1 MGLDLLIRNGTI
13 VDGSGAPRDRGDVGI
28 DDGRIVEIGRIRSV
42 AGRTIDADGLI
53 VAPGFIDGH
62 THMDAQVAWDPIGSC
77 SCWHGVTTV
86 IMGNCGF
93 ALAPCT
99 PQEREWFARCLTAVE
114 DIPTEAMM
122 AGIDW
127 TWETFPEYLATVDRL
142 PKAINYGA
150 YIGHSALRM
159 YVMGKRALSEPATED
174 DLTRMAAAVREA
186 IRVGAMGFSSSRAT
200 THVTPDDRP
209 VASRI
214 ADWTEVDRLVGA
226 MAGLN
231 AGVFQVGQDTSG
243 GEAQRKFLARL
254 KQVAVQTGRP
264 VMFGTISSRQGDR
277 PNPWTYQLDYLDDC
291 AAAGA
296 RMWGQTTTRSIN
308 AIFSLKSYLP
318 FDVLPAW
325 RQIRRL
331 PLGEQKQRL
340 ADPATRRQLV
350 AEEAGM
356 KPRDNVFQGG
366 GAATTDPRK
375 PDYANLYVMKGVD
388 WNDPTVAQLSAEL
401 RRHPVEVMI
410 DLVLENDDQVFV
422 QPLVNEDPEH
432 VLGMLRHPRTLATF
446 SDSGAHVCQEMGS
459 SLQTHLLSYWVR
471 ARQVFSLEEAVRKL
485 TFDNASAWE
494 INDRGL
500 VRAGYRA
507 ELVVFHEHQAQ
518 ERTGQVRA
526 HREARIAGRPL
537 VHHVPR
543 DRGDVL
549 LAKPLQTRQMH
560 PRMRGHPGHPVG
572 IRLPKGLVA
581 VAHDDDVARLDRHAR
596 PCGHGV
602 ELLGRDRLADGHV
615 ALLAAGGDVEEHAS
629 GRQAVEVR
637 VDRAPG
643 GPGRRQAVLERA
655 AVVQLAVPGHVAE
668 RVNVGDREPVVD
680 EVEAIEH
687 DVGTLTARRERHVVH
702 DRRLG
707 PDVARQRNRA
717 AGPHQ
722 GRGLGALDGGDEV
735 RGAALIVVSPAP
747 PVVELLEIP
756 LDAILRGWLPVGH
769 RRSSR

>member
-1 MGLDLLIRNGTI
+1 MALDLLIRGGSI
-13 VDGSGAPRDRGDVGI
+13 VDGSGAARYRGDVAI
-28 DDGRIVEIGRIRSV
+28 RDGRIVELGRIRS
-42 AGRTIDADGLI
+42 AAERTIDADGLI

-62 THMDAQVAWDPIGSC
+62 THMDAQVAWDRMGSC

-93 ALAPCT
+93 ALAPC
-99 PQEREWFARCLTAVE
+99 PPAEREWFARCLTAVE

-159 YVMGKRALSEPATED
+159 YVMGKRALAEPATEA
-174 DLTRMAAAVREA
+174 DLARMAAAVQEA

-200 THVTPDDRP
+200 THVTPDDTP

-214 ADWTEVDRLVGA
+214 AAWSELDRLVGA
-226 MAGLN
+226 MAELN
-231 AGVFQVGQDTSG
+231 AGVFQVGPDTSG
-243 GEAQRKFLARL
+243 GEAQRRFLARL
-254 KQVAVQTGRP
+254 KQVAVETGRP
-264 VMFGTISSRQGDR
+264 VMFGTISSRQGDT
-277 PNPWTYQLDYLDDC
+277 PNPWTYQLEYLDEC

-318 FDVLPAW
+318 FDALPAW

-331 PLGEQKQRL
+331 PLAEQKRRL

-375 PDYANLYVMKGVD
+375 PDYANLFVMKGVD
-388 WNDPTVAQLSAEL
+388 WNDPTVAQLSAQL

-432 VLGMLRHPRTLATF
+432 VLGMLRHARTLATF

-471 ARQVFSLEEAVRKL
+471 QRQAFTLEEAVRKL

-494 INDRGL
+494 IHDRGL
-500 VRAGYRA
+500 VRTGYRA
-507 ELVVFHEHQAQ
+507 DLVVFD
-518 ERTGQVRA
+518 ERRVRPAMPTVQTDLPGGARRLVQKAEGIAATVVNGQVTL
-526 HREARIAGRPL
+526 ENGEPTGRTP
-537 VHHVPR
+537 
-543 DRGDVL
+543 GVL
-549 LAKPLQTRQMH
+549 LH
-560 PRMRGHPGHPVG
+560 
-572 IRLPKGLVA
+572 
-581 VAHDDDVARLDRHAR
+581 
-596 PCGHGV
+596 
-602 ELLGRDRLADGHV
+602 
-615 ALLAAGGDVEEHAS
+615 
-629 GRQAVEVR
+629 
-637 VDRAPG
+637 
-643 GPGRRQAVLERA
+643 GPG
-655 AVVQLAVPGHVAE
+655 
-668 RVNVGDREPVVD
+668 
-680 EVEAIEH
+680 
-687 DVGTLTARRERHVVH
+687 ARS
-702 DRRLG
+702 
-707 PDVARQRNRA
+707 A
-717 AGPHQ
+717 
-722 GRGLGALDGGDEV
+722 
-735 RGAALIVVSPAP
+735 
-747 PVVELLEIP
+747 
-756 LDAILRGWLPVGH
+756 
-769 RRSSR
+769 